1 MKVIDVDGPYLARKH
16 QKLQVDGVNVAPLG
30 IPPVPPSGWNALSE
44 TNYKEAVEKMP
55 KMTSGN
61 QQEIIILVV
70 AIIIISL
77 PFHQVPYIH
86 I

>member
-1 MKVIDVDGPYLARKH
+1 MKVIDVDGSYLARKH
-16 QKLQVDGVNVAPLG
+16 QQLQVDGVNVAPLG
-30 IPPVPPSGWNALSE
+30 IPPVPPSGWDALSE
-44 TNYKEAVEKMP
+44 TNFKEAIGKMP

-61 QQEIIILVV
+61 QQAMIMLGV
-70 AIIIISL
+70 AIIITYL

>member
-1 MKVIDVDGPYLARKH
+1 MIDVDWSYLARKH
-16 QKLQVDGVNVAPLG
+16 QQLQVDGVNVAPLG
-30 IPPVPPSGWNALSE
+30 IPSVPPSGWNAMTE
-44 TNYKEAVEKMP
+44 TDCKEAVEKMP
-55 KMTSGN
+55 KLTSGN
-61 QQEIIILVV
+61 QQEIIILGV